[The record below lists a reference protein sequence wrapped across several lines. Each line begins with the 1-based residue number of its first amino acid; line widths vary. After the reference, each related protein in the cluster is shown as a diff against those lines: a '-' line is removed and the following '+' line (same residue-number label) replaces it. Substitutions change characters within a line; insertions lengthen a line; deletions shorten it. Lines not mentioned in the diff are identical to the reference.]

1 MSNELVPSGEKENVL
16 LIKSFAF
23 SVRIFKLGRHL
34 QSEQKEYV
42 VSKQVVRSG
51 TSIGANA
58 EEAVG
63 GISEADFS
71 ARLSVAYKEARE
83 TSYWLRLLHAADC
96 LPLPLFE
103 SLEADCQ
110 ELCRILFSILRTS
123 GRVKDET

>member
-1 MSNELVPSGEKENVL
+1 MSNALMPAGGKENVL
-16 LIKSFAF
+16 LEKSFAF
-23 SVRIFKLGRHL
+23 GVRMFKLGRHL

-63 GISEADFS
+63 GISKADFS
-71 ARLSVAYKEARE
+71 AKISVAYKEARE

-96 LPLPLFE
+96 LPSPLFE

-123 GRVKDET
+123 GRIQDET